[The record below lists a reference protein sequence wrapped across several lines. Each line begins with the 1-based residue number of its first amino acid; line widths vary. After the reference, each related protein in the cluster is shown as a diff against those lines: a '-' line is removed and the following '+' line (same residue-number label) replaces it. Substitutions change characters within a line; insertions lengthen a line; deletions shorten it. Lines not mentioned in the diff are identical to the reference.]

1 MVGFKF
7 DLFGHHVIV
16 HFHKLRS
23 RFALLEFFWSLL
35 INGWISVMLLV
46 MMARLSMYVVV
57 LHVVVEE
64 LKW

>member
-7 DLFGHHVIV
+7 DLFGHYVIV

-23 RFALLEFFWSLL
+23 RFACSEFFWSLL
-35 INGWISVMLLV
+35 INGWISLMLLV